1 MEIEKE
7 RIILNVEEDYE
18 FIRLIHHII
27 KVKYGSLEIRI
38 KHSKPFR
45 IIKKEKDIM
54 LIKDECEEKDV

>member
-7 RIILNVEEDYE
+7 RITLNIEEDYE

-38 KHSKPFR
+38 KRSKPFR
-45 IIKKEKDIM
+45 IIKKEKDILLM
-54 LIKDECEEKDV
+54 KDIEEEEV